1 MLEAA
6 QVNTNGFGLRCLVE
20 HVKMKDI
27 LERYPEGRMEGFD
40 DPDRGYDQDE
50 VGFVDRDTGEEFYV
64 YARYGRVRIG
74 GRGQGVSE
82 AVERLACKLQ
92 AEVGLVNTV

>member
-6 QVNTNGFGLRCLVE
+6 QVNTNGFGLRCVVE
-20 HVKMKDI
+20 HVKMDDI

-40 DPDRGYDQDE
+40 APERGYDQDE
-50 VGFVDRDTGEEFYV
+50 VGFVDLDTGEEFYV

-74 GRGQGVSE
+74 GQGQGTS
-82 AVERLACKLQ
+82 AVVARLACKLQ
-92 AEVGLVNTV
+92 AEVGLVKV

>member
-1 MLEAA
+1 MLEATK
-6 QVNTNGFGLRCLVE
+6 VDTKGFGLRSLVE

-50 VGFVDRDTGEEFYV
+50 VGFVDVDTGEEFYV

-74 GRGQGVSE
+74 GHGQGISDV
-82 AVERLACKLQ
+82 VNRLACKLQ
-92 AEVGLVNTV
+92 AEVGLVKV